1 MKDYCGYDGNGDF
14 YKVKKQNNSDEW
26 LSECNQG
33 KNCVCSNQLMNE
45 SKETCCSPFLYLW
58 LATLLVVVLAVYL
71 SIKTAL

>member
-33 KNCVCSNQLMNE
+33 KNCVCSNQQLKK
-45 SKETCCSPFLYLW
+45 SKEIYYSLFLYLC
-58 LATLLVVVLAVYL
+58 LVILLVAALTVFLLQRTVL
-71 SIKTAL
+71 